1 MWESVTFLLRLG
13 LYFALS
19 GLVAASVS
27 LLLSDT
33 LNYRLNKPFSLS
45 LKRYFKFSLL
55 AYILISLGYFWIRVG
70 AFAEEG
76 LQGLFD
82 PLMISILYD
91 SGLGDA
97 LNISLIA
104 SLLAALFYGAS
115 QYLKPVWV
123 RFALCLAMLLSISL
137 SFSFTGHMADFSLIE
152 KSLLSLHI
160 LIAFLWL
167 GSLYP
172 LLRWLQLENIILS
185 QKLFERFGFYASFL
199 VPLLLIAGLGL
210 SYLITGF
217 DLALLMTPWGG
228 VLLFKLMVVVAIL
241 ALAAWHKYRL
251 VPQLLATNG
260 KNKMGRSL
268 VWEIV
273 LGVGILAFSA
283 VLSTS
288 LSP

>member
-55 AYILISLGYFWIRVG
+55 AYIFISLGYFWIRVG

-97 LNISLIA
+97 LNTSLIA

-115 QYLKPVWV
+115 QYLKSVWI
-123 RFALCLAMLLSISL
+123 RFALCLVMLLSISL
-137 SFSFTGHMADFSLIE
+137 SFSFTGHMADFSLIK

-172 LLRWLQLENIILS
+172 LLRWLQLENITLS

-210 SYLITGF
+210 SYLITSF

-283 VLSTS
+283 VLSTL

>member
-45 LKRYFKFSLL
+45 LKQYFKFSLL

-123 RFALCLAMLLSISL
+123 RFALCIAMLLSISL

-152 KSLLSLHI
+152 RSLLSLHI

-172 LLRWLQLENIILS
+172 LLRWLQLENITLS

-217 DLALLMTPWGG
+217 DLTLLMTPWGG
-228 VLLFKLMVVVAIL
+228 VLLFKLILVVAIL

-283 VLSTS
+283 VLSTL